1 MRRSSWLP
9 VAVVAVASLV
19 IFGVLNPHLIFA
31 ANTPTGGDMGAHV
44 YGPAYLRDVLLPS
57 GRILGWS
64 NDWFAGFPAFYF
76 YFPLPSLVIVALD
89 LVLPYGVAFKL
100 VAVAGLLGLPPAAY
114 FLARSMRFGRSVS
127 MVAAGA
133 ATAFTFMESY
143 SIYGGNVASTLAG
156 EFAYGWSF
164 TLGFVYLGLLIRAI
178 RDDRRYVPWAAA
190 VLGLTVLSH
199 VLTTIV
205 LALASLTVLAWR
217 RSLRPA
223 VVVGLW
229 GFAIAAFWA
238 VPLVARIG
246 FTSDMAWTPLS
257 RWEEVFPIELW
268 LLLPAAIGGVL
279 WAGRRTTR
287 ILPLVAATMIPVI
300 YFPLPNV
307 LPDLFPGLFADQRWK
322 LWNGRLLPYW
332 YFGVS
337 FFAALGI
344 GALAVAMARRLPERI
359 SAHWPR
365 ALALAGVGVAVG
377 LVRAALADTEGQ
389 GWVAV
394 AVGVVGVALVAVSL
408 LWRGRPSARSVVAGT
423 AAAVLIFG
431 GLAGVTFID
440 GWSRW
445 NFEGYE
451 AKAPFPEYRTLME
464 TVETLPPGRIQWEA
478 NRELD
483 KYGTPM
489 SLMLFPYWT
498 EPSHPSMEGLFFESS
513 LTTPFH
519 FLNAAEMSRQPSN
532 PIPGLRYHT
541 FDFERGITHLG
552 VYGVRYYVAYTD
564 DAKAQADEE
573 PDLIKIAEVPPFAIY
588 RLPPT
593 DLVEVATRLPA
604 VFQPAEPD
612 AIALGAGVVEAGPTK
627 FHDFALDW
635 YDDTSLVD
643 QWVTADGP
651 ESWPRVSSVSE
662 LPSVP
667 LQPPPGAVS
676 DIVVDEQKISFHTT
690 AVGFPHL
697 VKVSYFPN
705 WVATGAEGPWR
716 ATPSLM
722 VVVPTDEDVV
732 LEFRNGW
739 PENLG
744 TLLTI
749 LGLGAF
755 VAWRYRGRVSRR
767 VRTEDVS

>member
-1 MRRSSWLP
+1 M
-9 VAVVAVASLV
+9 VAVASLV
-19 IFGVLNPHLIFA
+19 VFAVLNPQLIFA

-89 LVLPYGVAFKL
+89 LLLPYGVAFKL
-100 VAVAGLLGLPPAAY
+100 VAVAGLLALPPASY
-114 FLARSMRFGRSVS
+114 FLARSLRFGKGVA

-164 TLGFVYLGLLIRAI
+164 ALGFVYLGLLIRAV
-178 RDDRRYVPWAAA
+178 RDDRRFVPWAAA

-199 VLTTIV
+199 ILTTVV
-205 LALASLTVLAWR
+205 LAFASVTVLLWR

-223 VVVGLW
+223 AIVGLW
-229 GFAIAAFWA
+229 GFAVAAFWA
-238 VPLVARIG
+238 LPLAARIG

-279 WAGRRTTR
+279 WAGRRTNR
-287 ILPLVAATMIPVI
+287 ILPLVAATLLPVI
-300 YFPLPNV
+300 YFPLPNI
-307 LPDLFPGLFADQRWK
+307 LPDLLPGVFADQRWK

-337 FFAALGI
+337 FFAAIGV
-344 GALAVAMARRLPERI
+344 GALAAALARRLPERI

-365 ALALAGVGVAVG
+365 AVALVGVGVAVG
-377 LVRAALADTEGQ
+377 LTHSALADVEGL
-389 GWVAV
+389 GWVPY
-394 AVGVVGVALVAVSL
+394 AVGAGGTALVALTL
-408 LWRGRPSARSVVAGT
+408 LWRGRPSSHSVVVGT
-423 AAAVLIFG
+423 AAAALIFG
-431 GLAGVTFID
+431 GLAGVTFVD

-451 AKAPFPEYRTLME
+451 AKAPFPEYRALME
-464 TVETLPPGRIQWEA
+464 TVEGLPPGRIQWEA

-498 EPSHPSMEGLFFESS
+498 GPDHPSMEGLFFESS

-532 PIPGLRYHT
+532 PIPGLTYHT
-541 FDFERGITHLG
+541 FDFDRGVTHLG
-552 VYGVRYYVAYTD
+552 IYGVRYYVAYTD
-564 DAKAQADEE
+564 DAKAAADEH
-573 PDLIKIAEVPPFAIY
+573 PDLVKIAEVPPFAIY

-604 VFQPAEPD
+604 VFQPSWSD
-612 AIALGAGVVEAGPTK
+612 VFALGAEGADAGPTD
-627 FHDFALDW
+627 FGDFALEW

-651 ESWPRVSSVSE
+651 ESWPRVSSIE
-662 LPSVP
+662 DLPRVP
-667 LQPPPGAVS
+667 LEPPPGAVS
-676 DIVVDEQKISFHTT
+676 DVVVDEQRISFHTT

-705 WVATGAEGPWR
+705 WVAKGAEGPWR

-722 VVVPTDEDVV
+722 VVVPTDSDVV
-732 LEFRNGW
+732 LEFQNGW

-744 TLLTI
+744 TIFTI
-749 LGLGAF
+749 LAVLAF
-755 VAWRYRGRVSRR
+755 VAWRYRARIIPSAP
-767 VRTEDVS
+767 TEDEP